1 MCGIAGIHLRDES
14 LVPQLGSLMYEMVEG
29 IVVRGPDSAGMAIY
43 GDKERLPEEYSSVS
57 LLNAPEDIEKL
68 LRDEFPEADVNVEDF
83 AETTFIR
90 AKIKSQELANII
102 RDVAPDATVIGSG
115 DDSVVYKG
123 IGNPMDLRDTYRL
136 SEATGW
142 QGVLHTRLA
151 TESAVDAEGAHPYS
165 VGNGLS
171 MVHNG
176 SFANYASVRRDLEDK
191 GIEFDSQNDT
201 EVAARFL
208 ADRMD
213 QGDDLDT
220 ALKELAISLDGFFT
234 LLVTTEDGFAV
245 ARDEFAT
252 KPVIVAEHPRYV
264 AMASEF
270 QALAHLP
277 GIEDAEIFEPEP
289 GKVITWNR

>member
-43 GDKERLPEEYSSVS
+43 GDHERLPEEYSSVS
-57 LLNAPEDIEKL
+57 LLNAPEDIETI
-68 LRDEFPEADVNVEDF
+68 LRDELPEADVNVEEF

-102 RDVAPDATVIGSG
+102 RDLAPDATVIGSG

-123 IGNPMDLRDTYRL
+123 VGNPMDLRETYRL

-142 QGVLHTRLA
+142 QGIVHTRLA

-176 SFANYASVRRDLEDK
+176 SFANYASVRRELEDK
-191 GIEFDSQNDT
+191 GIEFDSGNDT

-220 ALKELAISLDGFFT
+220 ALKELAESMDGFFT

-277 GIEDAEIFEPEP
+277 GIEDADIFEPQP